1 MTQTIQATEHFTPY
15 TLCAFIDGEL
25 AAWSHRTIQQHL
37 TYCHSCTLRAL
48 SATQVK
54 AAIGQVGVRFIP
66 YAFDSSDRDRIPE
79 SDPEESDNQATV
91 FAALEQIRVPFRE
104 PLLLCD
110 VEAVKYHD
118 IGAILD
124 IPVDIVMS
132 RISFAR
138 DTIIQF
144 LQQQSEEPQ

>member
-1 MTQTIQATEHFTPY
+1 MTQTIRVTEHFT
-15 TLCAFIDGEL
+15 TTTISAFIDDEL
-25 AAWSHRTIQQHL
+25 ATSMQQGFQKHL
-37 TYCHSCTLRAL
+37 TSCHSCTLRVL
-48 SATQVK
+48 SAAQLK
-54 AAIGQVGVRFIP
+54 SAIGQVRIRFIP
-66 YAFDSSDRDRIPE
+66 YAFE
-79 SDPEESDNQATV
+79 SFDWDHVRENDPFRSGHQATL
-91 FAALEQIRVPFRE
+91 FAALMQIQSVFRE
-104 PLLLCD
+104 PLPLCD

-132 RISFAR
+132 RISFAS